1 MTEKD
6 IETAKGDFLREQLYI
21 LAYKAAMTRG
31 EKIYCDSTSEKVKCF
46 QRKLKCR
53 VMEIANDFNNGASTD
68 KDASATHRSNNEAP
82 DKMEKASDDH
92 TGKIEKLADGLTK
105 EYGEIFHEV
114 KGKDGI
120 KKKQFK
126 IGRAQKLINL
136 YLKYLWVAG
145 KIQTPP
151 PHCPFDETILEQLGK
166 KVEKWTKTDDI
177 AQYKCWVDA
186 ACKAAKKE
194 NLSIAEWELVKYNE
208 WVANRQQPSD
218 SYQCL

>member
-1 MTEKD
+1 MTKKD
-6 IETAKGDFLREQLYI
+6 IKTAKGDFLREQLYI

-31 EKIYCDSTSEKVKCF
+31 EKIYCDSTSEEVKCF

-53 VMEIANDFNNGASTD
+53 VMKIANDFNKGASTD
-68 KDASATHRSNNEAP
+68 KDASAIHRSNSEAP
-82 DKMEKASDDH
+82 DKMKKASDDH
-92 TGKIEKLADGLTK
+92 TRKIKKLADGLTK
-105 EYGEIFHEV
+105 KYRRIFHNE
-114 KGKDGI
+114 GKDGI

-145 KIQTPP
+145 EIQTPP
-151 PHCPFDETILEQLGK
+151 PHCPFDAIILEKLG
-166 KVEKWTKTDDI
+166 KVEKWTKTDAI

-208 WVANRQQPSD
+208 WS
-218 SYQCL
+218 